1 MMSEQQIS
9 TVLAELATNTP
20 GYIGAAVVD
29 LDSGMTLGTYSKDD
43 GFDLSAAGAYNS
55 EIIKQK
61 QKVMGALRLDSSL
74 EDILIT
80 LSDQIHLI
88 RMLTPTTFIYLAADR
103 AASNLAIVRT
113 AVTNYTKPLA
123 A

>member
-9 TVLAELATNTP
+9 TVLEELAANTP

-88 RMLTPTTFIYLAADR
+88 RMLTSSTFIYIAADR
-103 AASNLAIVRT
+103 AATNLAIVRT
-113 AVTNYTKPLA
+113 AVTNYTQPLA